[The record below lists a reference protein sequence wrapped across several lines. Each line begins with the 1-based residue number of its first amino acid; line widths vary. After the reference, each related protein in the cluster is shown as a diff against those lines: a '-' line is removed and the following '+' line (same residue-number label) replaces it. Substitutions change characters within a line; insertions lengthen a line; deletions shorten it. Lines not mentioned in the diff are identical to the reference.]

1 VFSISTA
8 DAVNISTATYVA
20 YVFAAIA
27 GYSAFGSYTGNGST
41 DGPFIYTGFRPR
53 FFLAKILSGGS
64 GGWHLIDTSRSP
76 YNEVSVALYPNLN
89 NAESSDFASDIL
101 SNGLKMRNTQ
111 SELNQNGATYI
122 YMAFAENPF
131 KYSLAR

>member
-1 VFSISTA
+1 M
-8 DAVNISTATYVA
+8 VA
-20 YVFAAIA
+20 YCFAAVA

-41 DGPFIYTGFRPR
+41 DGPFIYLGFRPR
-53 FFLAKILSGGS
+53 FFLAKVSSGTTGS
-64 GGWHLIDTSRSP
+64 WHLIDTSRSP
-76 YNEVSVALYPNLN
+76 YNEVGVGLYPNSS

-111 SELNQNGATYI
+111 SELNGSGNTYI

-131 KYSLAR
+131 KLSPAR